1 MFGSLLKII
10 PLLDKI
16 ISVVKNIY
24 DRYVRRK
31 IVQEGKDAAN
41 ADAQA
46 KIFTDQLERSK
57 IAAKA
62 DRETEDEINAG
73 LVDPRR

>member
-31 IVQEGKDAAN
+31 IVQEGKDEAN

-57 IAAKA
+57 IAAKVA
-62 DRETEDEINAG
+62 RETEDEINTG
-73 LVDPRR
+73 LVDPRS